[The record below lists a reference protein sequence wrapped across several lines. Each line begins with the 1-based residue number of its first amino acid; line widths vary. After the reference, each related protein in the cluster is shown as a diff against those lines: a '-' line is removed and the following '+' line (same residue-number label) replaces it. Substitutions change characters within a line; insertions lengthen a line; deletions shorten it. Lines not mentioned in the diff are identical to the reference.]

1 MVSKKLIVAAIG
13 IVIILALFGGYFTLT
28 KFMPAAEAG
37 DIVKI
42 NYILKLENGSVIDT
56 NLQNVAEENGLF
68 NEQRTYEPMQITVNA
83 SQVIP
88 GFDKALIGMREG
100 QTKTVTVQPA
110 DAYGEYKIE
119 SVGNISRT
127 FEYDR
132 TISTD
137 TSPVPIP
144 LDAFK
149 EHFGVEAKKGD
160 IVKDAQSGYDIKV
173 LDTNEENATVI
184 VAYHIGQVIQV
195 QTTGFNATVISI
207 GANKVTFRQDPPES
221 AEKAY
226 GKVTYEVTPTK
237 IIETVDVQVGDKVPY
252 GIITEVNDDY
262 ILMDMNHPLAGKTLV
277 FTITMV
283 NVMKPAA

>member
-1 MVSKKLIVAAIG
+1 LVSKKLIVAAIG

>member
-1 MVSKKLIVAAIG
+1 
-13 IVIILALFGGYFTLT
+13 
-28 KFMPAAEAG
+28 MPAAKAG
-37 DIVKI
+37 DIVKV

-56 NLQNVAEENGLF
+56 NIQSIAEESGIYNA
-68 NEQRTYEPMQITVNA
+68 QRKYEPIQITVNS

-100 QTKTVTVQPA
+100 QTKTITVQPA
-110 DAYGEYKIE
+110 EAYGEWNIE
-119 SVGNISRT
+119 NVANISRT
-127 FEYDR
+127 FEYNR

-137 TSPVPIP
+137 ISPVPIP

-173 LDTNEENATVI
+173 LDTNEENATVV
-184 VAYHIGQVIQV
+184 VAYHVGQVIQV
-195 QTTGFNATVISI
+195 PTTGFNATVISV
-207 GANKVTFRQDPPES
+207 GTNKVTFRQDPPET
-221 AEKAY
+221 AEKQY
-226 GKVTYEVTPTK
+226 GTVTYEVTPTK
-237 IIETVDVQVGDKVPY
+237 IIETLDVQVGESVSI
-252 GIITEVNDDY
+252 GTVTEVTDDNVL
-262 ILMDMNHPLAGKTLV
+262 IDMNHPLAGKTLT

>member
-1 MVSKKLIVAAIG
+1 MVSKKLIVAVIG

-28 KFMPAAEAG
+28 KLMPAAKAG
-37 DIVKI
+37 DIVKV

-56 NLQNVAEENGLF
+56 SIQSIAEESGIYNA
-68 NEQRTYEPMQITVNA
+68 QRKYEPIQITVNS

-100 QTKTVTVQPA
+100 QTKTITVQPA
-110 DAYGEYKIE
+110 EAYGEWKIE
-119 SVGNISRT
+119 NVANISRT

-137 TSPVPIP
+137 ISPVPIP

-173 LDTNEENATVI
+173 LDTDEENATVI

-207 GANKVTFRQDPPES
+207 GSNKVTFRQDPPES
-221 AEKAY
+221 AEKQY
-226 GKVTYEVTPTK
+226 GTVTYEVTPTK
-237 IIETVDVQVGDKVPY
+237 IIETVDVQVGEKVPY

-262 ILMDMNHPLAGKTLV
+262 VLLDMNHPLAGKTLT